1 MAYQES
7 SYGPRSTYAG
17 PTTNTH
23 THTNTNTNTN
33 NNTSTNNLSHFP
45 PSFSLS
51 HPQHQQQH
59 QQQQQQHPHFYSN
72 NPPSSSSSSSSS
84 SSYHH
89 PQSSNHQSFNHPNA
103 TSPPP
108 LPSYQQQSQPSEPQS
123 YQASRL
129 PYASNQNHHA
139 GQPLMQPPM
148 SLPDDHFKKPYLPQQ
163 QYLNHG
169 SSFFSLFL
177 PARFGKCNSYLL
189 TSYLGTFHRPTTRQ
203 FHRPSTPKAIISRV

>member
-17 PTTNTH
+17 PTTNI
-23 THTNTNTNTN
+23 TNTN
-33 NNTSTNNLSHFP
+33 NASSHFP
-45 PSFSLS
+45 QSLALSFNQQ
-51 HPQHQQQH
+51 QHQQQQQLQLQQQQH
-59 QQQQQQHPHFYSN
+59 QQQQQQHHPHFYPN
-72 NPPSSSSSSSSS
+72 NPPSSSSSSS
-84 SSYHH
+84 YH

-108 LPSYQQQSQPSEPQS
+108 LPSYQQHSQPSEPQS
-123 YQASRL
+123 YQATRL

-163 QYLNHG
+163 QYMNHG
-169 SSFFSLFL
+169 SCSFPFVCPLFL
-177 PARFGKCNSYLL
+177 HAS
-189 TSYLGTFHRPTTRQ
+189 
-203 FHRPSTPKAIISRV
+203 V